1 MGNSFLPVHTERG
14 GRERKRVGGKEGR
27 EREKRRIEERRGEDR
42 ERKRGDKEDKRVFVK
57 ERNYGL
63 LPFIALDNKGSV
75 DNICGS
81 NRSSFN
87 ALPPIL

>member
-1 MGNSFLPVHTERG
+1 MGNSFLPERG
-14 GRERKRVGGKEGR
+14 GGERKRVGGKEGR
-27 EREKRRIEERRGEDR
+27 ERGSGEWKRGEDR

-57 ERNYGL
+57 ERKYGL
-63 LPFIALDNKGSV
+63 LPFIDLDNKGSV